1 MVIKCQYLRYLR
13 IGNNLFQVFQCYVES
28 SLALMSFYFSIGF
41 NLFCHL
47 EVPEELEVLKEASP
61 PKPRELSSEESKNLL
76 DKEEATFRE
85 LRLFLR
91 QVTWKLLADRKF
103 KEFSKPVDLEEVS

>member
-1 MVIKCQYLRYLR
+1 M
-13 IGNNLFQVFQCYVES
+13 LFIHWF
-28 SLALMSFYFSIGF
+28 SLV
-41 NLFCHL
+41 CHL
-47 EVPEELEVLKEASP
+47 ETPEELEVLKEASP

-76 DKEEATFRE
+76 DREEATFRE

-103 KEFSKPVDLEEVS
+103 KEFSKPVDLEEVNWYF

>member
-1 MVIKCQYLRYLR
+1 MFIYWFHL
-13 IGNNLFQVFQCYVES
+13 I
-28 SLALMSFYFSIGF
+28 
-41 NLFCHL
+41 CHL
-47 EVPEELEVLKEASP
+47 ETPEELEVLKEASP

-76 DKEEATFRE
+76 DREEATFRE

-103 KEFSKPVDLEEVS
+103 KEFFKPVDLEEVNF